1 MSFLR
6 ALEYD
11 SELYSTTYD
20 EITFQY
26 RLLSIREYNYFNKVI
41 KGGAMPPIF
50 IYEEIFKLCSI
61 NAVEYYPKDVAYG
74 YVITT
79 GNLIYELSGGKELKD
94 FLLDVAN
101 ERKAAPADSILEH
114 MKSIIYTAFSSL
126 SPKDI
131 DNLTEKQF
139 IKYFVQA
146 ENKLVKTINGFQ
158 RIDLKS
164 IYEEVYEKKNDKPA
178 EQKSEVVHNVNRME
192 QELGYWEVKEA
203 EERFIAEEKARLT
216 REHLAKLDQ
225 RQG

>member
-164 IYEEVYEKKNDKPA
+164 IYEEVYEKKNDKQA